1 MMNQIGTSREADKNL
16 RRSLASTRH
25 FWFRIQPSYLHGMLR
40 TLVEAYET
48 SWITSREDGKD
59 YISATKP
66 GDHPF
71 LSKVGFITWNKDEK
85 CLQLKLQW
93 NLKYL
98 IIGATI
104 RVYWKLEDARVVKP
118 HLPEDIFYHFLEC
131 KRVSHKV
138 LRPLENLKDLTHRW
152 AGKWLQGSEV
162 YNSQEL
168 AKRVMSQGQTHHTL
182 LNKMDL
188 QKLWTRYHHP
198 VHGKTCNILR
208 MTPVS
213 PPWVSFSFFPIKKWW
228 NPWRKTNVYSFK
240 FHWFSHV

>member
-1 MMNQIGTSREADKNL
+1 MACCE
-16 RRSLASTRH
+16 H
-25 FWFRIQPSYLHGMLR
+25 WF
-40 TLVEAYET
+40 EAYET

-66 GDHPF
+66 DDHLF
-71 LSKVGFITWNKDEK
+71 LSKVGFRTWNKDEN

-93 NLKYL
+93 SFKYL

-152 AGKWLQGSEV
+152 AGKMVTRQWGVQLSGTREKGNESRPDSPYTPKQNGFAEV
-162 YNSQEL
+162 
-168 AKRVMSQGQTHHTL
+168 M
-182 LNKMDL
+182 NK
-188 QKLWTRYHHP
+188 
-198 VHGKTCNILR
+198 IS
-208 MTPVS
+208 S
-213 PPWVSFSFFPIKKWW
+213 PSS
-228 NPWRKTNVYSFK
+228 RENV
-240 FHWFSHV
+240 